1 MDQAPALA
9 PSPFSV
15 PQFGQYA
22 MPPFPPKTY
31 AGKVYSHQRAG
42 ATKSPSLPHRRGVA
56 PSPVRY
62 VPLAIKYNR
71 GLGPSP
77 GAHVSQ
83 ATAYRYFPT
92 QEALIVEVRDI
103 APGLVE
109 VEKLVG
115 SLTNEDVERRLLLL
129 LDTFGQILLAEEAQ
143 FRTALRVY
151 QDIWLRSHRN
161 NDNNTPDVREG
172 RRMRWLDKVLEPLHD
187 LPEEQKRR
195 LRAALALTMGIDSI
209 AIMKD
214 VCRLEDHE
222 ALAVLRWAATILLH
236 TVLEEGHASA
246 STP

>member
-1 MDQAPALA
+1 
-9 PSPFSV
+9 
-15 PQFGQYA
+15 
-22 MPPFPPKTY
+22 
-31 AGKVYSHQRAG
+31 
-42 ATKSPSLPHRRGVA
+42 VA
-56 PSPVRY
+56 PSPERY

-151 QDIWLRSHRN
+151 
-161 NDNNTPDVREG
+161 
-172 RRMRWLDKVLEPLHD
+172 
-187 LPEEQKRR
+187 
-195 LRAALALTMGIDSI
+195 
-209 AIMKD
+209 
-214 VCRLEDHE
+214 
-222 ALAVLRWAATILLH
+222 
-236 TVLEEGHASA
+236 
-246 STP
+246 